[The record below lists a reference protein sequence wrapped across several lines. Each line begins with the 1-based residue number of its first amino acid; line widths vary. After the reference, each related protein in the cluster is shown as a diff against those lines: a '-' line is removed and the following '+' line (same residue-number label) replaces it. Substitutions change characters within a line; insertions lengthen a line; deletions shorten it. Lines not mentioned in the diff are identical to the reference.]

1 MEDADELEIDNEVE
15 EEEPEP
21 EPEPED
27 DEEEDAEQEHDL
39 DESEDTTNKAG
50 KTIPD
55 GAAATT
61 STNSVPPESA
71 ASPTAA
77 TATDEAKRSP
87 SAAPGPASRLLRPQ
101 PGAQT
106 ARIYDIVPTMAAPQ
120 ATSVNA
126 VAATPDMRYWVT
138 GGTDGY
144 VRKYDGAATING
156 RQLLTVAQRHP
167 FVDSVVKAGVLMSY
181 WENEEPPPPASSSG
195 SGGGSG
201 RAAVAEEHVLS
212 PVYSLAIHSQAL
224 WLLSGL
230 ESGGINLQS
239 VRHDEGKRIHVLR
252 DGGHTNAVSALS
264 LAPDEKSV
272 LSGSWDKMVL
282 DWDLNTGQVIR
293 RFEGSGGQISALELR
308 PASGGEIP
316 AEAGEVEIRSDTIE
330 GNNDHPIAS
339 GTFMNGIDETGAMGH
354 HTNAGAGDDA
364 GGHGGGIGDPQS
376 SPAHESLFGSPA
388 GSLFGDNDTMGGGS
402 FGGNDDD
409 EFSRAMDMGQHGMD
423 HSEDFPMGEAEM
435 ANARA
440 FDPDSGPAPA
450 VQPPQEPEGANGSGA
465 NDSLPNGNS
474 SVFNADASHDTFD
487 FAQETTTAA
496 AEGQHSAPPPPSGTS
511 PSTATGQQQQDLP
524 LAEAPAASSPR
535 SNAGSP
541 GMVFGSAAPPPHHD
555 PSQSSI
561 NTFFSASMDGT
572 IRIWDRRA
580 PDPVARIGNRHGV
593 PPWCQG
599 ACWSPDGNRIYAGR
613 RNGTVEEFSIH
624 HARGAWQPER
634 TLKFPSGSGA
644 VTCVRPMP
652 NGRHLVW

>member
-1 MEDADELEIDNEVE
+1 MEDADELEIDNEAE
-15 EEEPEP
+15 EEEPE
-21 EPEPED
+21 ED
-27 DEEEDAEQEHDL
+27 EEEEDAEQEPDV
-39 DESEDTTNKAG
+39 DESQDTASRADKPQA
-50 KTIPD
+50 D
-55 GAAATT
+55 GATETPA
-61 STNSVPPESA
+61 TNSA
-71 ASPTAA
+71 PTDAA
-77 TATDEAKRSP
+77 TASPAAETADVAKQSRSA
-87 SAAPGPASRLLRPQ
+87 SPATAMRLLRPQ

-138 GGTDGY
+138 GGSDGY

-181 WENEEPPPPASSSG
+181 WENEEPPPPASSAG
-195 SGGGSG
+195 GGGGSG
-201 RAAVAEEHVLS
+201 RAGISEEHVLS

-272 LSGSWDKMVL
+272 LSGSWDKLVL

-293 RFEGSGGQISALELR
+293 KFEGSGGQISALELR
-308 PASGGEIP
+308 PTGGAEIP
-316 AEAGEVEIRSDTIE
+316 AEAGEVEIKSDTIDT
-330 GNNDHPIAS
+330 NNDRPIAAGS
-339 GTFMNGIDETGAMGH
+339 FMNGINGTGTAGH
-354 HTNAGAGDDA
+354 NPSAGAGDDTSGTF
-364 GGHGGGIGDPQS
+364 GGMGDPQS

-388 GSLFGDNDTMGGGS
+388 GSLFGDNDTMGGGGS
-402 FGGNDDD
+402 FGANDDD
-409 EFSRAMDMGQHGMD
+409 EFSRAMDLDQHGMD
-423 HSEDFPMGEAEM
+423 HSEDFTMGEADM

-440 FDPDSGPAPA
+440 FDPDGGPAPP
-450 VQPPQEPEGANGSGA
+450 VQNPEAPDAGNENAA
-465 NDSLPNGNS
+465 KDSLPNGTTD
-474 SVFNADASHDTFD
+474 SVLNVTDASHDTFD
-487 FAQETTTAA
+487 FAHDTTTLATESLPSQPPTGAA
-496 AEGQHSAPPPPSGTS
+496 PSSGPEQQSSAPAEAATTTS
-511 PSTATGQQQQDLP
+511 PHTDP
-524 LAEAPAASSPR
+524 
-535 SNAGSP
+535 GSP
-541 GMVFGSAAPPPHHD
+541 SMVFGSAAPPSQHD
-555 PSQSSI
+555 PTQSSV

-580 PDPVARIGNRHGV
+580 PDPVARIGNRRGV

-634 TLKFPSGSGA
+634 TLKFPAGSGA